1 MKLIPVIDIQG
12 GIVVHARGGNRDEY
26 RPLQSRLTDSCSPR
40 EVAAAMLR
48 AAGGETLYLAD
59 LDAIRRAEPSWGVYS
74 ELLRDGIELWLDAG
88 VRRAGDVAALLRAGV
103 AKVVVGSETLE
114 SLDELDAML
123 GEWGGHRLVFSL
135 DLKAGWSL
143 AREAWGDAKAVAE
156 GAVGRGIDRLIV
168 LDLARVGMNGGTGT
182 EEICRDL
189 LAKYPSLEL
198 YAGGGVRDGDDLK
211 RLERAGLRGGLVAT
225 ALHQGTTFSD
235 GDERTPG

>member
-1 MKLIPVIDIQG
+1 VKLIPVVDIKG

-26 RPLQSRLTDSCSPR
+26 RPIRSRLTDSCSPR

-48 AAGGETLYLAD
+48 AAGGVTLYLAD
-59 LDAIRRAEPSWGVYS
+59 LDAIRGAEPSWGVYS

-88 VRRAGDVAALLRAGV
+88 VRRANDVAPLLRAGV

-123 GEWGGHRLVFSL
+123 GEWGRHRLVFSL
-135 DLKAGWSL
+135 DLKAGRSL
-143 AREAWGDAKAVAE
+143 AREAWGDPKTVAE
-156 GAVGRGIDRLIV
+156 GATGRGIDRLIV

-182 EEICRDL
+182 EELCREL

-198 YAGGGVRDGDDLK
+198 YAGGGIRDGEDLK
-211 RLERAGLRGGLVAT
+211 RLERAGLRGSLVAT
-225 ALHQGTTFSD
+225 ALHQGTAFLD
-235 GDERTPG
+235 CDERNPE